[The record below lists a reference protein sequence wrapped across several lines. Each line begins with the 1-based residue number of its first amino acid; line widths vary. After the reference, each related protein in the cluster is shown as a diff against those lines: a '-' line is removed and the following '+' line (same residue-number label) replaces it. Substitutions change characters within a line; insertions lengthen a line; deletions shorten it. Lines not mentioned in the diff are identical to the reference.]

1 MAVEIE
7 RKFLVV
13 SDAWR
18 GEADAGSAMLQAYL
32 VADGGRSIRVR
43 LPEDGPARLTLKF
56 GAAGLKRD
64 EFEYDIPP
72 ADARD
77 LLAHHVGA
85 VIEKRRHRL
94 HHGGRLWEI
103 DVYGGALEGLVVA
116 EVELGSEQDLPVL
129 PEWVGAEVTGNP
141 AFLNASL
148 ALRGLPAQVRR

>member
-18 GEADAGSAMLQAYL
+18 GEADAGNGMLQAYL
-32 VADGGRSIRVR
+32 VADEGRSIRIR
-43 LPEDGPARLTLKF
+43 LADDGPARLTLKF

-64 EFEYDIPP
+64 EFEYEVPP
-72 ADARD
+72 ADARE

-94 HHGGRLWEI
+94 RHEGHLWEI
-103 DVYGGALEGLVVA
+103 DVYAGVLEGLVVA
-116 EVELGSEQDLPVL
+116 EVELDSEQDMPAL
-129 PEWVGAEVTGNP
+129 PEWVGPEVTGDP

-148 ALRGLPAQVRR
+148 ALCGLPARVRR